1 LTAEKSSS
9 RTLIFGLTKSY
20 PLSLTKINLAVCCNK
35 TLLSPSYVTEGTI
48 LLKRA
53 GKLVVLKIV
62 YIFLVEIY
70 LQILRA
76 FQLVKALNVALVI
89 WHFTRAL
96 SAF

>member
-1 LTAEKSSS
+1 M
-9 RTLIFGLTKSY
+9 
-20 PLSLTKINLAVCCNK
+20 
-35 TLLSPSYVTEGTI
+35 
-48 LLKRA
+48 LKRA